1 MTAQIYSNKEIA
13 GLIEKLNACY
23 PVPVQWTY
31 TRAIKDHTDLFDKKI
46 REGEHYYRL
55 SMDGSR
61 SNDIKLSYHSME
73 RFLFILFAAGP
84 YWEKDVDKAI
94 DGRFEQVRRII
105 DNNLRSQ

>member
-31 TRAIKDHTDLFDKKI
+31 KRAIKDHTDLFDKKI
-46 REGEHYYRL
+46 REGEPYYRL
-55 SMDGSR
+55 SMGDSHGH
-61 SNDIKLSYHSME
+61 DIKLSYHSME
-73 RFLFILFAAGP
+73 LFLFVLFVPGP

-94 DGRFEQVRRII
+94 DGRFEQVRRIM
-105 DNNLRSQ
+105 DKLRPV